1 LADKLIHTFELGL
14 VHEAQGH
21 YKKAAAHFSGALKK
35 DPGNQ
40 TLIEA
45 LDRVASK
52 STESA
57 DLSSLSGLVE
67 QWVSLVLLNRR
78 LAILGRNLEA

>member
-1 LADKLIHTFELGL
+1 MADQLIHTFELGL
-14 VHEAQGH
+14 IHEAQG
-21 YKKAAAHFSGALKK
+21 YYEKAAAHFSGALKR

-40 TLIEA
+40 SLIEA

-52 STESA
+52 STESP

-67 QWVSLVLLNRR
+67 QWVSLVLLNQRV
-78 LAILGRNLEA
+78 AILGRNLEA